1 MNLLFINLIIVE
13 TNYKSNSNSFEVEL
27 RVKEGVAEEPMWSL
41 GVFLLDVGRDVGLVM
56 GPELGQNN
64 LLHTL
69 VRELQTV
76 ADGLL
81 ATDLNL
87 SIEMF
92 SGVERFVLPRI
103 PWLRQSF
110 IDLDRM
116 NIALVMHTLHHIS
129 CICTGL
135 VRLCLFFISYFEPC
149 LTPLI

>member
-27 RVKEGVAEEPMWSL
+27 RVKEGVAEQPMWSL
-41 GVFLLDVGRDVGLVM
+41 SIFVLDEVRDVSLVM

-64 LLHTL
+64 LLHSL

-87 SIEMF
+87 GIDVF

-103 PWLRQSF
+103 PWLRQSV

-129 CICTGL
+129 
-135 VRLCLFFISYFEPC
+135 
-149 LTPLI
+149 

>member
-1 MNLLFINLIIVE
+1 
-13 TNYKSNSNSFEVEL
+13 
-27 RVKEGVAEEPMWSL
+27 MWSL

-81 ATDLNL
+81 ASDLNL
-87 SIEMF
+87 GIDVF
-92 SGVERFVLPRI
+92 SVVEGFVLPRI

-129 CICTGL
+129 
-135 VRLCLFFISYFEPC
+135 
-149 LTPLI
+149 